1 MLARSLV
8 TIATSMLVLTGCHRP
23 EGALMTYTGQTST
36 YWSTESKPVTV
47 TIVDTRTGKPF
58 FTMEVPVGKQLTLDF
73 VNDEG
78 DDPVLTPDLMRWEV
92 FERGTQ
98 MGTLRNAMSVP
109 DSYARRIDVD
119 YRPAPEYAPRP
130 ADQALRVDHEKPD
143 WWTPRGGPVIEANS
157 AMTIYD
163 D

>member
-1 MLARSLV
+1 MLVR
-8 TIATSMLVLTGCHRP
+8 ILVLTAASTLVLAGCHRP
-23 EGALMTYTGQTST
+23 EGALMPYTGGSST

-47 TIVDTRTGKPF
+47 TMVDTRTGKAF

-73 VNDEG
+73 VSDAG

-92 FERGTQ
+92 FERGTEF
-98 MGTLRNAMSVP
+98 GTLRNAMSVP
-109 DSYARRIDVD
+109 DAYARRIDVD
-119 YRPAPEYAPRP
+119 YRDAPEYAPRP
-130 ADQALRVDHEKPD
+130 ADQALRIDHDKPD
-143 WWTPRGGPVIEANS
+143 WWSPRGGPIPEANS